1 MILKPRILW
10 SHLRNAMA
18 YGYSSGI
25 IYKMELSLPQE
36 APDFM
41 YGVIRQ
47 QEEIWIYA
55 LESKNNIRTLLQE
68 SKDEFVHKPAPELLS
83 KPQGGNTIQGAR
95 KQALVNLL

>member
-10 SHLRNAMA
+10 YHLRNATA

-25 IYKMELSLPQE
+25 IYKMPLWLTQE

-41 YGVIRQ
+41 YGVVRQ
-47 QEEIWIYA
+47 QEELWVYA

-68 SKDEFVHKPAPELLS
+68 SKDEFVHKPAPELLP

-95 KQALVNLL
+95 KQALANLL